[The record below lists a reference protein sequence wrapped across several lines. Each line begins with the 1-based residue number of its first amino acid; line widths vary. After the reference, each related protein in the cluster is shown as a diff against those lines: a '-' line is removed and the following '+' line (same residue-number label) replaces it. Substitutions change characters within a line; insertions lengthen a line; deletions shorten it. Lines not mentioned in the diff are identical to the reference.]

1 MALPTGGHG
10 VPDNPNVPYV
20 LVHDDGLEICDTR
33 PSQGIQVTPA
43 ELHPQVGLGAFPGPE
58 KEAYESRATDL
69 NFDKTPVL
77 KSSIIPQK
85 RQSWKLWLSIIA
97 VSLLIVAIATA
108 VSLGLHYSR
117 NSRYKGIQN
126 HLITKLLSLTMAILD
141 PLPNPSS
148 WLPMLRRPQPFQLLG
163 HLMSPT

>member
-20 LVHDDGLEICDTR
+20 LVHDDDLEIYDTR

-43 ELHPQVGLGAFPGPE
+43 ELHPQVGLGAPPGPE

-69 NFDKTPVL
+69 NSDKTPVL

-85 RQSWKLWLSIIA
+85 RQSFQLWLSIIA

-108 VSLGLHYSR
+108 VLLGLHYSR
-117 NSRYKGIQN
+117 DSRYEGIHN
-126 HLITKLLSLTMAILD
+126 LLSTRLFTLTMAIVD

-148 WLPMLRRPQPFQLLG
+148 
-163 HLMSPT
+163 